1 MMNPCETCDYRTR
14 CDYSGEEDRCPIVR
28 RERDPGHPLHDD
40 ERDDEAMEA
49 VQMVILGDE
58 MRLVGQMALL

>member
-1 MMNPCETCDYRTR
+1 VDPCETCDYRTR

-28 RERDPGHPLHDD
+28 RERDSGHPLHG
-40 ERDDEAMEA
+40 DEAMEA
-49 VQMVILGDE
+49 VQIVVLGDE